1 MNFQTLMTM
10 TTMTMTMRVENCDVR
25 TVLHSCNVI
34 KCTSWHEWILFYKSI
49 ISVSFYFFSEEG
61 SGLAGGMQRNPE
73 LMQVNPVPE
82 LMIVNWIGMD
92 WLDWIVLG
100 WICLDL
106 FGLHEAGL
114 DLTGL
119 DKVGRYRR
127 SRRASRALPARLPR
141 RWLGRRLRRGRTC
154 LSVSPAVSFRW
165 ILLPIVSKLG
175 FI

>member
-1 MNFQTLMTM
+1 M
-10 TTMTMTMRVENCDVR
+10 
-25 TVLHSCNVI
+25 
-34 KCTSWHEWILFYKSI
+34 
-49 ISVSFYFFSEEG
+49 SFYYCSEEG

-73 LMQVNPVPE
+73 LMQVNPE

-119 DKVGRYRR
+119 DKVVLYRR
-127 SRRASRALPARLPR
+127 SRRASRELQARWPR
-141 RWLGRRLRRGRTC
+141 LWLGRRLRI
-154 LSVSPAVSFRW
+154 PA
-165 ILLPIVSKLG
+165 
-175 FI
+175 

>member
-1 MNFQTLMTM
+1 MTM

-73 LMQVNPVPE
+73 LMQVNPE

-100 WICLDL
+100 WICLDCMR
-106 FGLHEAGL
+106 L
-114 DLTGL
+114 DLIWRDWIKLAVTG
-119 DKVGRYRR
+119 DPEEHQGHCQHACQDGGWGGGWGGAVHV
-127 SRRASRALPARLPR
+127 
-141 RWLGRRLRRGRTC
+141 W
-154 LSVSPAVSFRW
+154 VSHLQSHSGEFYCQ
-165 ILLPIVSKLG
+165 
-175 FI
+175 